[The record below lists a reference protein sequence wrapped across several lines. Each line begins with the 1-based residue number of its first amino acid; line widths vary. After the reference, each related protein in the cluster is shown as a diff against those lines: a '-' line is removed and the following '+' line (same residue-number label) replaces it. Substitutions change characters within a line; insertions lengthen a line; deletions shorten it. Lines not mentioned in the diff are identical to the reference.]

1 MRGKLVYRGG
11 IDDHPRGR
19 KGNRAMNYVD
29 RALAELTGGRA
40 VGIPESRP
48 YGCSVKFEKWTAGV
62 FQMGPL
68 EESRFALL
76 A

>member
-1 MRGKLVYRGG
+1 
-11 IDDHPRGR
+11 
-19 KGNRAMNYVD
+19 MNYVD

>member
-1 MRGKLVYRGG
+1 
-11 IDDHPRGR
+11 
-19 KGNRAMNYVD
+19 MNYVA

-40 VGIPESRP
+40 VGIP